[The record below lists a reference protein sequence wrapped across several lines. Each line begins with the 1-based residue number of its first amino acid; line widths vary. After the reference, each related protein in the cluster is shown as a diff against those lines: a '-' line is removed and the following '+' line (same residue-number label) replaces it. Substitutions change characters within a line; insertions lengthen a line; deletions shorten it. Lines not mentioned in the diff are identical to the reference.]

1 MHLNLKQMNRLC
13 PPAPSVTEWMHGH
26 GRTAEK
32 VQDNFKAIHL
42 GARGARA
49 LCLREQ
55 QPHGTGERG
64 GEVGMRLRPLAV
76 HSGGGGTRA
85 PTVDPRPRRSSQ
97 PPSRGWW
104 RGPECLAL
112 GALSFVLVCLLPLFF
127 FFNVKIC
134 KTFRAIASF

>member
-55 QPHGTGERG
+55 QLHGTGEGWRG
-64 GEVGMRLRPLAV
+64 GHEAATVSCACGRALELPPWTLARDGV
-76 HSGGGGTRA
+76 HSRRLAGGGEDLSA
-85 PTVDPRPRRSSQ
+85 WLSVHYRSFL
-97 PPSRGWW
+97 
-104 RGPECLAL
+104 C
-112 GALSFVLVCLLPLFF
+112 VLPLFF
-127 FFNVKIC
+127 FL
-134 KTFRAIASF
+134 T

>member
-76 HSGGGGTRA
+76 HAGGH
-85 PTVDPRPRRSSQ
+85 SS
-97 PPSRGWW
+97 SH
-104 RGPECLAL
+104 RGPSPETEFTA
-112 GALSFVLVCLLPLFF
+112 AVSRVAAR
-127 FFNVKIC
+127 
-134 KTFRAIASF
+134 T

>member
-55 QPHGTGERG
+55 QSHGTGERG
-64 GEVGMRLRPLAV
+64 GEVGMRL
-76 HSGGGGTRA
+76 
-85 PTVDPRPRRSSQ
+85 
-97 PPSRGWW
+97 
-104 RGPECLAL
+104 
-112 GALSFVLVCLLPLFF
+112 
-127 FFNVKIC
+127 
-134 KTFRAIASF
+134 